1 MTFVIVRGF
10 ITLDFALSS
19 SDSLLEVFLL
29 VVEFVLQGQEM
40 LVKRDAVT
48 QERFIARGLVL
59 LIDFTV
65 LEQLD
70 LLLHGGDLLVKIEDD
85 ILMDGL
91 SFSASFL
98 VGGERT
104 NFICGLLEV

>member
-10 ITLDFALSS
+10 ITFNLALSS
-19 SDSLLEVFLL
+19 SNPLLEVFLL

-40 LVKRDAVT
+40 LVERDAVT

-65 LEQLD
+65 LE
-70 LLLHGGDLLVKIEDD
+70 
-85 ILMDGL
+85 
-91 SFSASFL
+91 
-98 VGGERT
+98 
-104 NFICGLLEV
+104 